1 MPTRRF
7 PALAFVL
14 LCLALSGLVLRR
26 QMAAH
31 PRPPA
36 PPEPGASLPA
46 FQGQWQTMPGW
57 HAASGPTRQAVL
69 ASVLG
74 QLDAFRRGDADRAM
88 FYQSRGLRRN
98 FASPQAFLDTIR
110 RSYPAFGHCRSVSFG
125 PVGADKTAQYAEVVV
140 RVRGPDGRAAQGD
153 YLMVLEDGRYR
164 VRAVSGGGPVRE

>member
-88 FYQSRGLRRN
+88 FTEPRPAAKLRLAAGL
-98 FASPQAFLDTIR
+98 SGHDPPDL
-110 RSYPAFGHCRSVSFG
+110 PEFGHCRSARFG
-125 PVGADKTAQYAEVVV
+125 PVGADKTARFAEVVV
-140 RVRGPDGRAAQGD
+140 TVHGPDGRAARGD

-164 VRAVSGGGPVRE
+164 VAGVQGGGPVRE